1 MIEDYLDFWR
11 RYGEFGGKSNRRQ
24 YWNWVLATFLL
35 VFAFSIVMGVFT
47 SFAYSAFGENAGN
60 VVAVLMFAILIIYG
74 IATLLPSFAIQVRR
88 LRDGGFPWGLI
99 FLHLLYGVGGIIL
112 LVLFI
117 MPTQVNYYDLVQ
129 NHSQPD
135 QNTEN

>member
-11 RYGEFGGKSNRRQ
+11 RYGEFGGKSSRRQ
-24 YWNWVLATFLL
+24 YWNWVLMTVIIVLGFEMVMVVLGMVAYQAVGEQGGTVMVGAGFVLL
-35 VFAFSIVMGVFT
+35 GI
-47 SFAYSAFGENAGN
+47 YW
-60 VVAVLMFAILIIYG
+60 VAS
-74 IATLLPSFAIQVRR
+74 LLPSLAIQVRR

-99 FLHLLYGVGGIIL
+99 FLHLLYGVGGIVL

-129 NHSQPD
+129 NHSE
-135 QNTEN
+135 QNQESD

>member
-1 MIEDYLDFWR
+1 MVEDYLDFWQ

-35 VFAFSIVMGVFT
+35 IFAFSIVMGVVT
-47 SFAYSAFGENAGN
+47 SVTYSTFGESAGN
-60 VVAVLMFAILIIYG
+60 VVAVLMLAILIIYG
-74 IATLLPSFAIQVRR
+74 LAALVPSFAIQVRR

-112 LVLFI
+112 LVLYI

-129 NHSQPD
+129 NHGRTN
-135 QNTEN
+135 QNSAN